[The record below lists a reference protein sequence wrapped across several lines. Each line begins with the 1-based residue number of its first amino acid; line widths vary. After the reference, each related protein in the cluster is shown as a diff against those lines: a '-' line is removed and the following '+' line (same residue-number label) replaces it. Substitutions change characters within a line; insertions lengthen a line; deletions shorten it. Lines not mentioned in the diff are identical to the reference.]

1 MKFLVLV
8 ICGCLGLAIAHAQ
21 TGTVTG
27 KLTDTLHKRE
37 PGMATVQVRRAAD
50 STLVTY
56 RLANERGDFKVPG
69 LPLNVPLRLTVTY
82 TGYLPLRKVFT
93 IHPDK
98 TTLDLGKLDM
108 ETTTKQLDEVV
119 VRSEAPPIVMRN
131 DTMEFNADAFKT
143 LPDAVL
149 QDLLKK
155 LPGVSFNAKG
165 ELMANGKKVNKILVD
180 GKVFFGDDPSIALQN
195 LPTNVIDKVQVTDD
209 KEQKEELN
217 GEHEEEVGKVINIK
231 LKKSIKKGAFGKVY
245 AGGGTDSRYEAGG
258 IINSFR
264 DTLQISALGFAN
276 NVNEAGFS
284 VGDVRSMGGMERGE
298 NGANLWGDDYM
309 QVSGVDIGSADNG
322 IRTNKAGGVNIN
334 YDLGDKLSVNG
345 KYFLGNTSNKT
356 ASHNNTR
363 QLIGD
368 TTLFNTG
375 NSSGV
380 RSNTSNGLSFKLAG
394 KKDSTFNWRY
404 VPSISFGS
412 SDHNNLNDGFTS
424 SNYAAQLNDQRTT
437 SEGHSTFHSYRHSIV
452 GTYNFKQKKGRSIT
466 FSQDLDTRT
475 NDGRDSTTSLS
486 HTYLTGEVVDL
497 AQFKH
502 SNQKTLNANQ
512 RLFYSEPLTK
522 KITLTLTASAIY
534 NSEDNVLRTYDR
546 DTVEHKLSALDSAYS
561 NENHRDAWT
570 VNGQVGLRFKLA
582 KSMSLNV
589 SGQWQQQSVHSTFG
603 PQFSPVDQR
612 ITNFIPGLSFNYKG
626 FNVYYGRYVDLP
638 SPSEI
643 QPMPDISNPLY
654 VTVGNPNLKP
664 SVRDYVSAYYQA
676 AKDDKSIWAYSS
688 FSASSNETMRVS
700 KVNADGSQVTSFINK
715 DGIYRFYLSGE
726 GTIGLHKTETWRLS
740 LSAGADVNYGKS
752 FVAVNSPVSGQ
763 TTLSTSPRAGLEL
776 NLKDVFELSTRFN
789 LDYNRSMFELKSYQS
804 QSTRVNRITTNMV
817 VRPSKSLT
825 FETNLVYRFN
835 DALAPGI
842 SRNNYLWNASVS
854 YMIGK
859 DRRYQVKAA
868 IFDILNQHNNLYRGV
883 YLNYVSDY
891 QSMVLQRYAML
902 SLIYNIRGFRPKS

>member
-1 MKFLVLV
+1 
-8 ICGCLGLAIAHAQ
+8 
-21 TGTVTG
+21 
-27 KLTDTLHKRE
+27 
-37 PGMATVQVRRAAD
+37 MATVQVRRAAD
-50 STLVTY
+50 SALVTY
-56 RLANERGDFKVPG
+56 RLANERGDFKIPG

-82 TGYLPLRKVFT
+82 TGYMPLRKVFT
-93 IHPDK
+93 IHADK

-119 VRSEAPPIVMRN
+119 VRSEVPPIVMRN

-209 KEQKEELN
+209 KEQKEQLH
-217 GEHEEEVGKVINIK
+217 GEHEEELGKVINIK

-309 QVSGVDIGSADNG
+309 QVSGVDIGGADNG
-322 IRTNKAGGVNIN
+322 IRTNKAGGININ

-345 KYFLGNTSNKT
+345 KYFLGSTSNKT
-356 ASHNNTR
+356 ASQNYTK
-363 QLIGD
+363 QIIGD
-368 TTLFNTG
+368 TTLYNNG
-375 NSSGV
+375 NGNGV
-380 RSNTSNGLSFKLAG
+380 RSNISNGLSFKLAG

-404 VPSISFGS
+404 VPSISFGNS
-412 SDHNNLNDGFTS
+412 SHTNMNEGATS
-424 SNYAAQLNDQRTT
+424 SNYAAQLNDQHTT
-437 SEGHSTFHSYRHSIV
+437 SDGHSTFQSYRHNITA
-452 GTYNFKQKKGRSIT
+452 TYNFKQKKDRYIT
-466 FSQDLDTRT
+466 FSQDINTRKS
-475 NDGRDSTTSLS
+475 DSRDSTTSLS
-486 HTYLTGEVVDL
+486 HTYLTAETIDL

-502 SNQKTLNANQ
+502 GNQKNLNLNQ
-512 RLFYSEPLTK
+512 SVFYSEPLTK
-522 KITLTLTASAIY
+522 KVTLTLTAAASY

-561 NENHRDAWT
+561 NENHRSGWT
-570 VNGQVGLRFKLA
+570 TSGQAGFRFKLG
-582 KSMSLNV
+582 KSSLNI
-589 SGQWQQQSVHSTFG
+589 SGQWQQQTVHSTFG
-603 PQFSPVDQR
+603 PKFSPVDQR
-612 ITNFIPGLSFNYKG
+612 ITNFLPGMSFSYKG
-626 FNVYYGRYVDLP
+626 FNLYYGRYVELP

-643 QPMPDISNPLY
+643 QPMPDISNPLF
-654 VTVGNPNLKP
+654 VTNGNPNLKP
-664 SVRDYVSAYYQA
+664 AVRDYVSAYYQA
-676 AKDDKSIWAYSS
+676 ARDDKSIWMYSS
-688 FSASSNETMRVS
+688 FSTVSNETMRVS
-700 KVNADGSQVTSFINK
+700 KVNTDGSQVTDIINK
-715 DGIYRFYLSGE
+715 DGTYRYSFGSE
-726 GTIGLHKTETWRLS
+726 GTIGLHKTEAWRLS
-740 LSAGADVNYGKS
+740 LSGGMDLNYGKN

-763 TTLSTSPRAGLEL
+763 TTFYVSPRAGLEL
-776 NLKDVFELSTRFN
+776 NIKDVFELNTRFN
-789 LDYNRSMFELKSYQS
+789 MDYNRSTFELKSYPS

-817 VRPSKSLT
+817 IRPNKSFT

-835 DALAPGI
+835 DALASGI
-842 SRNNYLWNASVS
+842 SRNNYLWNASAS

-859 DRRYQVKAA
+859 ERRYQVKAA

-902 SLIYNIRGFRPKS
+902 SLIYNIRGFRPKN